1 MIDNMNITFILP
13 GPGKHPVGGY
23 KVVYEYAN
31 HLADRGHIVTIV
43 HPAML
48 EIDTQWRDRPKKWVR
63 YIQRSFDKSY
73 FPSKWLHLDSRV
85 QMRWVLSLV
94 EKNIPDADVVIA
106 TAWQTAEWI
115 NCYGK
120 KKGRKYYFIQDFED
134 WSGSNERVLATW
146 KLPMRKIVISM
157 WLRDIAEQLGQT
169 ATCAPNGLDFSAFG
183 VDNAFNKRAPHSV
196 LMLYHHLERKGIG
209 DGLAALDIARQ
220 HYPDL
225 EVTLFG
231 VPDGKLLPKYV
242 TYYRTPTQKLLREL
256 YNNAALFLAPS
267 HAEGWGL
274 AASEA
279 MMCGAAVVGTNIG
292 GHQEFMIDGVNSL
305 LAPAKNPR
313 DLADCL
319 MVLLSDTDRRV
330 DIAKAGYDSIQQ
342 FTWDKAA
349 DAFEAALLQGVK

>member
-1 MIDNMNITFILP
+1 MKIIFVLP
-13 GPGKHPVGGY
+13 GPGETPVGGF

-31 HLADRGHIVTIV
+31 HLADRGHDVSIIHT
-43 HPAML
+43 AML
-48 EIDTQWRDRPKKWVR
+48 EMDTQWRDKPRKLIR
-63 YIQRSFDKSY
+63 YIQRRVDKSY
-73 FPSKWLHLDSRV
+73 FPSKWFQLDERV
-85 QMRWVLSLV
+85 QILWVPSLM
-94 EKNIPDADVVIA
+94 EKNIPDADAIIA

-115 NCYGK
+115 NNYSA
-120 KKGRKYYFIQDFED
+120 KKGRKFYLIQDFED
-134 WSGSNERVLATW
+134 WSGSIERVTSTW
-146 KLPMRKIVISM
+146 KLPMRKIVISK

-169 ATCAPNGLDFSAFG
+169 ATFVPNGLDFSAFG
-183 VDNAFNKRAPHSV
+183 VDNDFNKRAPHSV
-196 LMLYHHLERKGIG
+196 LMLYHHSERKGIG

-274 AASEA
+274 TASEA

-305 LAPAKNPR
+305 LAPARNPR
-313 DLADCL
+313 ALADCL
-319 MVLLSDTDRRV
+319 MVLLSDTERRV

-342 FTWDKAA
+342 FTWDKAVE
-349 DAFEAALLQGVK
+349 AFEAALSHGGK